1 MPPTEPI
8 EHQAAEEA
16 KTEAR
21 EFKYY
26 PTDFGKLPVKVEHF
40 NLLFDIFDE
49 HTVIESDMTMTVL
62 EPKLKKLSLDA
73 KNMEIVEVR
82 LYEKVKAKGD
92 HEKNIPAQKLEFHYD
107 KENDKLYIEFPKEKK
122 RGETFTISTKTIT
135 RPTKNILEGLY
146 FDETP
151 KGAPPTQIT
160 QCQQWGFQR
169 LVPCYDDMTAKCT
182 YTTTIIADARYT
194 NMISNGD
201 VAAEFHDRNGN
212 VQKKRLENNRAK
224 IRYEMHK
231 TPMAPYLF
239 FLGVGTYATVK
250 REFEYPDGKKF
261 MLELLVPPD
270 ADKKQANHAL
280 DILDHGIMWIHLHTG
295 AGKYDAWETKKKIW
309 ELIKKRDALKQR
321 DRESKELAETKKE
334 LILLAEPLLLG
345 YQYTGD
351 VYREIGMQNSNFG
364 GMENVGNTTIVTNR
378 IIPFAQIS
386 DDSFE
391 FLMEVK
397 AHEFYH
403 NLNGSEVTGIDP
415 FVLWLNEAVT
425 CHIETEYLAH
435 MMGDAYTR
443 ISRVMTLHAPMFGTF
458 AEENG
463 PAAMPIVPKGF
474 NTPDELIT
482 GMTYVKAPEF
492 VKMIE
497 TLMGREKFVKALALY
512 HQRFK
517 HANAAT
523 DDWLTTMEEV
533 SGLHFKEMAK
543 GWLTRTGFP
552 RILVETKYDKQKG
565 TYEITITQKG
575 FDIEGP
581 WQFPFVYALLDAKG
595 KEILSEQLHWIKYES
610 ETITHHVKEE
620 PAYVSFNRNH
630 ALYGTVDWKQQTQQQ
645 LELQAQTDSDVVTRY
660 MAFSTLLDQEK
671 VKLVRDIDAEIS
683 PVLIS
688 LYGKIL
694 TNTNL
699 TPEVKAL
706 FLAVTES
713 VRDETVNHKYREIYA
728 AKEKIKKTI
737 AAKYKRELLE
747 AYKKYAAEKFT
758 GTYIEQQIAGMK
770 IRDMKN
776 LVLSLLASLETK
788 DVLDIVKQQL
798 QTATCATD
806 KNAAMALYLNSSA
819 ADKLM
824 LLESFKKEAEQHLVS
839 WESFLRIVG
848 SNNSEDAIA
857 IMKKIEKDSHFRIE
871 QSNDQRGL
879 YVSFAANRKK
889 SVLTK
894 EGLEYLTEIMIRVS
908 KLNEYTGFHFLA
920 AFSDMERL
928 EMKEQIAMVAALSE
942 VKSAL
947 SKKEQPSVV
956 NNIDRTLKGCP
967 KAVKVWKES
976 KK

>member
-1 MPPTEPI
+1 M
-8 EHQAAEEA
+8 EE
-16 KTEAR
+16 TSTQDR

-26 PTDFGKLPVKVEHF
+26 PTDFGKLPVQVEHF
-40 NLLFDIFDE
+40 NLLFDVFDE
-49 HTVIESDMTMTVL
+49 HTIIESDMTMTVL
-62 EPKLKKLSLDA
+62 EPQIKKLCLDA
-73 KNMEIVEVR
+73 KNLEVEEVA
-82 LYEKVKAKGD
+82 LYEKVKGKAEHDKNVKK
-92 HEKNIPAQKLEFHYD
+92 EKLQFHYD
-107 KENDKLYIEFPKEKK
+107 KENDKLHIELPGEKK
-122 RGETFTISTKTIT
+122 QKEAFTLYTKTIT

-151 KGAPPTQIT
+151 AGAPPTQIT

-201 VAAEFHDRNGN
+201 VAKEFHDKEDN
-212 VQKKRLENNRAK
+212 VQKKILPDNRAI

-239 FLGVGTYATVK
+239 FLGVGTYMAVK
-250 REFEYPDGKKF
+250 KEFEYPDGKKF
-261 MLELLVPPD
+261 TLELLVPKD
-270 ADKKQANHAL
+270 ADKKQAEHAL
-280 DILDHGIMWIHLHTG
+280 DIINHGVMWIYLHTG
-295 AGKYDAWETKKKIW
+295 AGKYEAEEIKNKIW
-309 ELIKKRDALKQR
+309 ELLKKRDTYKQKIKQ
-321 DRESKELAETKKE
+321 ESKEENNVAEKE
-334 LILLAEPLLLG
+334 LEETRKELGELTKRIIPG

-378 IIPFAQIS
+378 IMPFTQIT

-403 NLNGSEVTGIDP
+403 NLNGSEVTGMDP

-435 MMGDAYTR
+435 MMGEAYTR

-458 AEENG
+458 AEESG
-463 PAAMPIVPKGF
+463 PAAMPIIPKGF

-497 TLMGREKFVKALALY
+497 TLMGKKNFVKALAIY
-512 HQRFK
+512 HQKFK
-517 HANAAT
+517 HKNAT
-523 DDWLTTMEEV
+523 TNDWLTAMEEV
-533 SGLHFKEMAK
+533 SGLEFKEMAK
-543 GWLTRTGFP
+543 GWLERTGFP
-552 RILVETKYDKQKG
+552 RILVETKYNQKTKTYTIFIEQKG
-565 TYEITITQKG
+565 YKDGE
-575 FDIEGP
+575 P
-581 WQFPFVYALLDAKG
+581 WQFPLVYAIMNQKG
-595 KEILSEQLHWIKYES
+595 EELIQEQLYWIKKEKEI
-610 ETITHHVKEE
+610 ITFEIQEE
-620 PAYVSFNRNH
+620 PAYISLNRNH
-630 ALYGTVDWKQQTQQQ
+630 SVYGIVHWKNQTQAQ
-645 LELQAQTDSDVVTRY
+645 LEIQAQTDTDIIARY
-660 MAFSTLLDQEK
+660 MAFTTILDQEK
-671 VKLVRDIDAEIS
+671 VKIINDKNAEIS
-683 PVLIS
+683 PVFIS

-699 TPEVKAL
+699 TPEVKAM
-706 FLAVTES
+706 FLAITES
-713 VRDETVNHKYREIYA
+713 VRDESVNHKYKEIYF
-728 AKEKIKKTI
+728 AKEKIRKAI
-737 AAKYKRELLE
+737 AARYEKELQE
-747 AYKKYAAEKFT
+747 IYKKYAQEKIT
-758 GTYIEQQIAGMK
+758 GTYIEQQLKGMK

-788 DVLDIVKQQL
+788 EVLDLIKKQL
-798 QTATCATD
+798 QTAACATD
-806 KNAAMALYLNSSA
+806 KNTAMALYLNSHA
-819 ADKLM
+819 EDKLI
-824 LLESFKKEAEQHLVS
+824 LLEKFKTEAEQHLVS

-848 SNNSEDAIA
+848 SNNSEDAIS

-879 YVSFAANRKK
+879 YLSFAANRKK

-894 EGLEYLTEIMIRVS
+894 EGLEYLTQIMIRVS

-920 AFSDMERL
+920 AFSDMEKL
-928 EMKEQIAMVAALSE
+928 EIKEQIAMVAALSE

-956 NNIDRTLKGCP
+956 NNIERILKGCP
-967 KAVKVWKES
+967 KAVRAWKED
-976 KK
+976 KKY